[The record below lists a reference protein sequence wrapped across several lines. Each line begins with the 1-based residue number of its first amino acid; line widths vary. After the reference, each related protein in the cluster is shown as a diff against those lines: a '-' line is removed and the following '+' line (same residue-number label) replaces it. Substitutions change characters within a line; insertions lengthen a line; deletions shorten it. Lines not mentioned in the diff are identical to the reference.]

1 MKTLHIVIIAI
12 ALYTIVFHLVAGASE
27 KEHDHQTINNIVHKH
42 EHNDLGKGI
51 AIGIIATCGLRSLY
65 YGFKDKR
72 WTWCGEPKPKPDLP
86 KPGPALND
94 VTPDRPV
101 GVKLYQ

>member
-1 MKTLHIVIIAI
+1 MVAI
-12 ALYTIVFHLVAGASE
+12 AFVALTIVFSVSQASE
-27 KEHDHQTINNIVHKH
+27 RDHQTINDVR
-42 EHNDLGKGI
+42 DDQLGKGI
-51 AIGIIATCGLRSLY
+51 AIGVLATCGVRSLY
-65 YGFKDKR
+65 YGVKEKR